1 MTTEQNTTAAGKT
14 TSTFKAAREAR
25 GLTLADVFERTRISV
40 ENLHAIESLDFA
52 ALPPPIYART
62 FIRQYGRFLEVDAR
76 ETLAQY
82 EKHLAGLRNPMPPQ
96 ESTKFRWLTRSRVR
110 IIAAAGAIVAAVLI
124 IAFISWYT
132 RPDAASPPAPL
143 PVQETATSAVPAPP
157 PVTASLPA
165 TTGTETGAPAKAVVP
180 GSLVTPANP
189 GKPLPEGRTP
199 AHEMGNVQNASAGE
213 SPYRISIVARDEAW
227 LRIRSERDPPFQAVL
242 APGERIDRQLAAP
255 FVLDLGNAGG
265 VDVVFQGKPMGAV
278 GKPGE
283 VVHLRLP

>member
-1 MTTEQNTTAAGKT
+1 MTTEQNTSAAGKT
-14 TSTFKAAREAR
+14 ASTFKAAREAR
-25 GLTLADVFERTRISV
+25 GLTLADVFERTRISA

-62 FIRQYGRFLEVDAR
+62 FIRQYGRFLGVDAR

-96 ESTKFRWLTRSRVR
+96 ESAKLHWLTRSRVR

-124 IAFISWYT
+124 IAFISWYN

-143 PVQETATSAVPAPP
+143 PVHEAPASAVPAPP

-165 TTGTETGAPAKAVVP
+165 TTGTETGTPGEAVVP
-180 GSLVTPANP
+180 GPLVTAATPD
-189 GKPLPEGRTP
+189 KPLPEGRTQAP
-199 AHEMGNVQNASAGE
+199 ETGNVQNASAGE
-213 SPYRISIVARDEAW
+213 PPYRISIVARDEAW

-242 APGERIDRQLAAP
+242 APGERIDRQQTAP